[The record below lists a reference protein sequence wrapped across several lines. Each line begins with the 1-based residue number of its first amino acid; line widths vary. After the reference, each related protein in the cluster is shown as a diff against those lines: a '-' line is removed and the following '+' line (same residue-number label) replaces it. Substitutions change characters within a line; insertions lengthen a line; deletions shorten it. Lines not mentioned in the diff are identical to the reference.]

1 MSRRP
6 VFKAEIMA
14 MIERDQE
21 NPICKGGQAMTER
34 PNPLTIHL
42 SDDELAFLEMS
53 AHRMR
58 TLAARC
64 DPETAPSSMLNM
76 TPALMAVML
85 IEMCHSQ
92 FLEDEKVTHERH

>member
-1 MSRRP
+1 
-6 VFKAEIMA
+6 
-14 MIERDQE
+14 
-21 NPICKGGQAMTER
+21 MTDR

-58 TLAARC
+58 KLAARC
-64 DPETAPSSMLNM
+64 DPETAPELLNM

-85 IEMCHSQ
+85 VEMALSQ
-92 FLEDEKVTHERH
+92 FLEDNKDDA